1 MKHLDELPALARW
14 NTLADSY
21 SKESIGGPPIS
32 PANPYYLKQILSLLS
47 DAQHVLE
54 FKGAKS
60 ANDYLNAAKVM
71 LSRAAIEQ
79 QCSKCEAGIL
89 WDGSCRCAEDT
100 PEVAQAIYDEAIA
113 AFIADDN
120 FTNRSKLRLA
130 LINLSRFRPALTETE
145 LAAIR
150 PQKEG

>member
-1 MKHLDELPALARW
+1 MKHLDELPAFARW

-21 SKESIGGPPIS
+21 SKERIDGPPIS

-47 DAQHVLE
+47 DAQHVHPS
-54 FKGAKS
+54 S
-60 ANDYLNAAKVM
+60 ANDYINAAKVM
-71 LSRAAIEQ
+71 LLRVADEQ
-79 QCSKCEAGIL
+79 RCSKCEAGIL

-130 LINLSRFRPALTETE
+130 LINLSRFRPGLTETE